1 MAYFLILAAA
11 TLRLIP
17 HIPNFAP
24 IGAMALF
31 GGTYLNKKSS
41 IIIPLAAMVAS
52 DFFLGFDSV
61 ASRASVY
68 SSFILIGLVG
78 IWLKKR
84 KTLANVIGATLL
96 SSVLFYLV
104 TNLVFFYP
112 PVMYPHTAAGQ
123 LASYVN
129 ALPFFR
135 GTLLGDLFY
144 VAILFGVYEF
154 ITARAK
160 AKATAWQTVRH

>member
-1 MAYFLILAAA
+1 MAYFLVFAAA
-11 TLRLIP
+11 ALRLVP
-17 HIPNFAP
+17 HMPNFAP

-31 GGTYLNKKSS
+31 GGTYLNKKAS
-41 IIIPLAAMVAS
+41 IIVPLTAMAAS

-68 SSFILIGLVG
+68 GSFILIGLIG
-78 IWLKKR
+78 MWLKNR
-84 KTLANVIGATLL
+84 KSLPNVIGATLT
-96 SSVLFYLV
+96 SSVLFYLA
-104 TNLVFFYP
+104 TNFVFFYP
-112 PVMYPHTAAGQ
+112 PTMYPHTIGGQ
-123 LASYVN
+123 ASSYIN

-160 AKATAWQTVRH
+160 AKAQALQTVRN